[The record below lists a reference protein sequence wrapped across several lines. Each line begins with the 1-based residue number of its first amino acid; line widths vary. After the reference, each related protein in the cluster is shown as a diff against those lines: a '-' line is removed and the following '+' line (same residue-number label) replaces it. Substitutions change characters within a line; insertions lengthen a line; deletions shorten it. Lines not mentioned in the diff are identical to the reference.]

1 MVIDSRPVADQ
12 DENMN
17 VPGRKRGFR
26 IGVGVLAALCAV
38 LLGLTA
44 LSGCRL
50 YVMGSTPRSPFL
62 GEWHADYTWDG
73 VSYSTEYE
81 FDNNGRYSY
90 SNIRRS
96 TSGMV
101 GEEEMTRGSYDY
113 DNDTLFLTP
122 VPSDVAPSQF
132 EYEFMNGNMLELRE
146 RITTS
151 RTRVVVYHRHS

>member
-1 MVIDSRPVADQ
+1 MVIDSQPVAYQ

-17 VPGRKRGFR
+17 AQGRKKGFG
-26 IGVGVLAALCAV
+26 IGVGVLSALCV

-50 YVMGSTPRSPFL
+50 YVTPRNPFL

-73 VSYSTEYE
+73 VSYATEYE

-113 DNDTLFLTP
+113 DTLFLTP

-132 EYEFMNGNMLELRE
+132 EYELMNGNMLELRE